1 MEGLKRKNKTLTFYW
16 INDKI
21 NDRGGFMLNNKTVEE
36 LLELYSNIEIELKN
50 RGVIRTSNLTGEL
63 AEYYALKYLKSW
75 NNEMELILEPPSTKD
90 FDIKDIKS
98 NLSFSVKGIKGKNN
112 KTSIF
117 DRDNHKNELNPKKL
131 FDYAVVVKFNYK
143 YQIDQVYLL
152 SWDVFLIHRNWHS
165 TMKGWDL
172 TITNNFKLDDKV
184 IKLSPHSK

>member
-1 MEGLKRKNKTLTFYW
+1 
-16 INDKI
+16 
-21 NDRGGFMLNNKTVEE
+21 MLNNKTVEE
-36 LLELYSNIEIELKN
+36 LLEVYSNIEIELKN

-117 DRDNHKNELNPKKL
+117 DRVNHKNELNPKKI